1 MTREQY
7 LEYEASLHR
16 RYFEPFDR
24 LLERKAEYYLK
35 KTEEGKES
43 RFLLDEIEVLERFR
57 EYVSILETITQEQM
71 EQQYKAANLAQYWKQ
86 RYRDATQ
93 WRIIWKESFDALE
106 SKLKRLH
113 PCHHQHSTK

>member
-43 RFLLDEIEVLERFR
+43 RFLLEEIEVLERFR
-57 EYVSILETITQEQM
+57 EYVSILETITQRQLDEIYLLSLQIDHSA
-71 EQQYKAANLAQYWKQ
+71 KAIKILNEIHVK
-86 RYRDATQ
+86 T
-93 WRIIWKESFDALE
+93 ILE
-106 SKLKRLH
+106 LKTRLH